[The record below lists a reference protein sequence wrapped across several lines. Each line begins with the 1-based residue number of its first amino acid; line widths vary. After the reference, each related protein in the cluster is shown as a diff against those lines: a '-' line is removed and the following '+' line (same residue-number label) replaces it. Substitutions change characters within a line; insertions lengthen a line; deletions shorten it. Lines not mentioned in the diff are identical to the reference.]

1 MGGGL
6 FQHLSTVLA
15 DAVMSELPGAVPI
28 RTALPPVVGALAAV
42 GADPRSVPGSAIPV
56 WVRLAAR
63 GDGDHLGQQFVVGG
77 QARGDDVHEEG
88 VETVHADEVLELATA
103 LRRCARYLVLG
114 H

>member
-6 FQHLSTVLA
+6 FQHPSTVLA

-28 RTALPPVVGALAAV
+28 RSALPPVVGALAAV
-42 GADPRSVPGSAIPV
+42 GADPRSVSDSAIPV

-63 GDGDHLGQQFVVGG
+63 GDGDHLGQQLVVSG
-77 QARGDDVHEEG
+77 QARGDDVDEES
-88 VETVHADEVLELATA
+88 VETVRADQVLELAAA
-103 LRRCARYLVLG
+103 LPGCARDLVLG